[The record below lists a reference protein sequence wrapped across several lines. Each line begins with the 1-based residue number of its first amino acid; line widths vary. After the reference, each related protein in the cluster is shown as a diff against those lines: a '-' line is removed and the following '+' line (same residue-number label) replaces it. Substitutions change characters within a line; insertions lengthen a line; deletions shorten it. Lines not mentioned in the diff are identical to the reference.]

1 VRAKAK
7 LSLFAIAI
15 LAFLGP
21 RSAQAQ
27 AQPPAQTQA
36 QEPAQAETG
45 VARVSFIRND
55 VSMQRGD
62 SGDTSAVTLNTPLVV
77 GDKISTGDASRTEV
91 QLDFANIIRL
101 DQRAQMNIANLAA
114 NQIQVQVGQGLVNY
128 TVLRGSEGNAEI
140 DTPNVAI
147 HPLREGRYRIDVKP
161 DGDTEVTVR
170 EGEAEVSTS
179 QGNTTVKK
187 GQLITIRGT
196 GDDVQYK
203 VSDALAADEWD
214 RWNNDRD
221 DTVRNAHS
229 WDKTNRYYT
238 GAGDLD
244 PYGVW
249 SEVPDYGP
257 VWTPRVAVGWAPYR
271 AGRWVWEPYYGWTWV
286 SYEPWGWAPYHYGRW
301 FVYGGSWA
309 WWPGPISPAYRPVWA
324 PAYVSFLGFGGGVGV
339 GVGIGFGSIGWLPIG
354 PGDYFHPWWGGYRD
368 RFAVVSVTNI
378 YNIHDGIRPL
388 HAGEQF
394 SNVRNVLVNDRLR
407 QGVSGMPAESF
418 GRGGITPRGFRAEE
432 LQQARVMTGNL
443 PVVPTRENL
452 RVSDRAV
459 SPAMAARS
467 AEQQR
472 FFSRAAPAARP
483 EPFSAQASRVN
494 QAIERDGRFQ
504 AINASRSSN
513 GVAPPNRSFG
523 AANGAGAPAANQP
536 QSQLRRGQS
545 NEGQFPRS
553 EPQGQA
559 AQGQNGNG
567 SSRFGARGNPSG
579 EASAPPAANQGL
591 ASRNESRPANTGSGP
606 SQPEGNQGQQ
616 PGWQRFSRSG
626 PAGAAPRGNSGS
638 RSNDISSQP
647 ISRPPLEMNKPIV
660 NQRSYRGYGETPS
673 PAYRGGSAP
682 APASPSYRTAPSER
696 PSSPGG
702 ASSGSRGVPQG
713 GSRGPSGG
721 GGSRSGGG
729 GGHGGSSRSG
739 GSHSNR

>member
-1 VRAKAK
+1 MRAKAK

-15 LAFLGP
+15 LSFLGP
-21 RSAQAQ
+21 RSAQGQ
-27 AQPPAQTQA
+27 AQPQA
-36 QEPAQAETG
+36 QEPAQAESG
-45 VARVSFIRND
+45 VAHVSFIRND

-62 SGDTSAVTLNTPLVV
+62 SGDTSAVTLNTPLVA
-77 GDKISTGDASRTEV
+77 GDRISTGDASRTEV
-91 QLDFANIIRL
+91 QLDFANIVRL
-101 DQRAQMNIANLAA
+101 DQRAQMNIANLAG

-147 HPLREGRYRIDVKP
+147 HPLREGRYRIEVKP

-170 EGEAEVSTS
+170 EGEAQISTS
-179 QGNTTVKK
+179 QGNTTVKQ

-203 VSDALAADEWD
+203 VSQALAADEWD

-221 DTVRNAHS
+221 GTIRNAQS

-271 AGRWVWEPYYGWTWV
+271 TGRWVWEPYYGWTWV

-368 RFAVVSVTNI
+368 RFAVVSVANI

-418 GRGGITPRGFRAEE
+418 GRGGVTPRGFGAQE

-443 PVVPTRENL
+443 PVVPTRESL
-452 RVSDRAV
+452 RASDRAV
-459 SPAMAARS
+459 SPAMSARS
-467 AEQQR
+467 AEPQH
-472 FFSRAAPAARP
+472 FFSKAAPAARP

-504 AINASRSSN
+504 AINASRGN
-513 GVAPPNRSFG
+513 NAAAPANRSFG
-523 AANGAGAPAANQP
+523 ATNGATNGASGA
-536 QSQLRRGQS
+536 
-545 NEGQFPRS
+545 
-553 EPQGQA
+553 
-559 AQGQNGNG
+559 
-567 SSRFGARGNPSG
+567 SS
-579 EASAPPAANQGL
+579 ANQGL
-591 ASRNESRPANTGSGP
+591 APRNESRLANPGSGQ
-606 SQPEGNQGQQ
+606 SHEGNQGQQ

-626 PAGAAPRGNSGS
+626 PADAGPRGNSGS
-638 RSNDISSQP
+638 RSSDISSQP
-647 ISRPPLEMNKPIV
+647 SSRPPLEMNKPIV

-673 PAYRGGSAP
+673 PSYRGGSSP

-702 ASSGSRGVPQG
+702 ASGSSRGAPQG
-713 GSRGPSGG
+713 GSRGPSSG
-721 GGSRSGGG
+721 GGSRPSGGR
-729 GGHGGSSRSG
+729 GGSSRSG
-739 GSHSNR
+739 GSHSGH